1 MSQSVGSYAIMLT
14 NFDSEEQLNDWN
26 QVRLLCNSKHKQKC
40 DQERIPEV
48 NSKFWSDGPD
58 GVSVCERTIQ
68 QHPEFLER
76 FAGILRTAFLY
87 SPHVLVTDA
96 ELFDGVYFLAFGPD
110 VVLDLL
116 GQNGYETPFLTVS
129 GRQPTLEQCLLRFT
143 TVPLDHQHQLSAGEE
158 TITLPEIGTLRPLQ
172 YQVLQKTITSEESQ
186 RFVPQAR
193 AVLSEHAEDN
203 WSIAHRIA
211 CLYSAYCQQDPSEG
225 TCQLLAQ
232 RWQEWID
239 AERKGLIRY
248 EQQRSQTESNSGI
261 VRSFNDA
268 FLPVVSENADCLR
281 SWCSTS
287 KANEAE
293 KTAFRDVLDKISR
306 EPRRSKAF
314 ALIKHSALPLGT
326 TDCNRTMECDQQT
339 LVDWYQFV
347 YRLAM
352 ADYLG
357 CCLMAV
363 QSKPNSYE
371 RYAGRTGGRSL
382 MLSGK
387 VTELLGQMPSG
398 CFVQFCYQS
407 RDAIQQ
413 WRNCRPNAPDSDQQQ
428 HIRNIAYCVQ
438 KFASQLDRKQD
449 KFKIIKQ
456 FIATLIIASISVF
469 CDKIIFSSS
478 ISIIVILTGA
488 WFIEVFPE
496 LLTMMEW
503 MHDQHTATQTMV
515 FAQR

>member
-1 MSQSVGSYAIMLT
+1 MLT

-26 QVRLLCNSKHKQKC
+26 RVRRQCEC
-40 DQERIPEV
+40 DQEV
-48 NSKFWSDGPD
+48 NWRFWSDGPD
-58 GVSVCERTIQ
+58 GLSICERTIQ

-87 SPHVLVTDA
+87 SPQVLVTDA
-96 ELFDGVYFLAFGPD
+96 ELFDGIYFLAFGPY

-116 GQNGYETPFLTVS
+116 GQNGYEQPFLTIS
-129 GRQPTLEQCLLRFT
+129 GRQRTLEECLLRFT
-143 TVPLDHQHQLSAGEE
+143 TVPPDNQHQLSAEGGAV
-158 TITLPEIGTLRPLQ
+158 TLPDIGTLRPLE
-172 YQVLQKTITSEESQ
+172 YQVLQETITSEESQ

-193 AVLSEHAEDN
+193 AVLNEHAEDH
-203 WSIAHRIA
+203 WSIAQRIA
-211 CLYSAYCQQDPSEG
+211 CLYSAYCQQGPSDG

-248 EQQRSQTESNSGI
+248 KPQDSQTESNAGI
-261 VRSFNDA
+261 SRSFNDA
-268 FLPVVSENADCLR
+268 FLPVVTENADCLR
-281 SWCSTS
+281 SWCSAS
-287 KANEAE
+287 QANETE
-293 KTAFRDVLDKISR
+293 KTVFRDVLDRISH

-314 ALIKHSALPLGT
+314 ALIRQSALPVGRA
-326 TDCNRTMECDQQT
+326 DCNRTMECDQQT
-339 LVDWYQFV
+339 LIDWYQFV
-347 YRLAM
+347 YRLSM
-352 ADYLG
+352 ADYLD

-363 QSKPNSYE
+363 QSEPNSYE

-382 MLSGK
+382 MLSGQ
-387 VTELLGQMPSG
+387 VTELLGQMPSA

-413 WRNCRPNAPDSDQQQ
+413 WRKCRPDAPDSAQQR

-438 KFASQLDRKQD
+438 KSASQLDRRQD
-449 KFKIIKQ
+449 NSKIIKQ

-469 CDKIIFSSS
+469 CDKIIFSGSM
-478 ISIIVILTGA
+478 SIILILIAA

-503 MHDQHTATQTMV
+503 MHDQHSATQTMV

>member
-1 MSQSVGSYAIMLT
+1 MSQSVCPYAIMLT

-26 QVRLLCNSKHKQKC
+26 QVRHQCNSNQKC
-40 DQERIPEV
+40 DQERIPKV
-48 NSKFWSDGPD
+48 NSKFWSDGPG
-58 GVSVCERTIQ
+58 GVSICERIIQ

-116 GQNGYETPFLTVS
+116 GQTGYEKPFLTVS

-143 TVPLDHQHQLSAGEE
+143 TVPDSQHQLSAEEE
-158 TITLPEIGTLRPLQ
+158 TVNLLDIGTLRPLE
-172 YQVLQKTITSEESQ
+172 YQILQKTITSEESQ
-186 RFVPQAR
+186 QFALRAR
-193 AVLSEHAEDN
+193 AVLNEHAGDHL
-203 WSIAHRIA
+203 SIAQRIA
-211 CLYSAYCQQDPSEG
+211 YLYAAYCQQDPSDG

-248 EQQRSQTESNSGI
+248 EQQHSQTESNSGI
-261 VRSFNDA
+261 VRRFNDA
-268 FLPVVSENADCLR
+268 FLPVASENADCLR
-281 SWCSTS
+281 SWCSAF

-293 KTAFRDVLDKISR
+293 KSAFRDVLDKISH
-306 EPRRSKAF
+306 EPGRSKAF
-314 ALIKHSALPLGT
+314 ALIRQSALPVGRA
-326 TDCNRTMECDQQT
+326 DCNRTMECDQQT

-371 RYAGRTGGRSL
+371 RYAGRTGGRSF

-387 VTELLGQMPSG
+387 VTELLGQMPSV
-398 CFVQFCYQS
+398 CFVQFCYLS
-407 RDAIQQ
+407 REAIRK

-438 KFASQLDRKQD
+438 KFGSQLDRKQD
-449 KFKIIKQ
+449 NSKIIKQ
-456 FIATLIIASISVF
+456 FIVTLILASISVI
-469 CDKIIFSSS
+469 CDKIIFSGSM
-478 ISIIVILTGA
+478 SIILILIAA

-496 LLTMMEW
+496 LLTMMKW
-503 MHDQHTATQTMV
+503 MLDQHTATQTMV
-515 FAQR
+515 FAQG

>member
-1 MSQSVGSYAIMLT
+1 MYA
-14 NFDSEEQLNDWN
+14 
-26 QVRLLCNSKHKQKC
+26 
-40 DQERIPEV
+40 
-48 NSKFWSDGPD
+48 
-58 GVSVCERTIQ
+58 
-68 QHPEFLER
+68 
-76 FAGILRTAFLY
+76 
-87 SPHVLVTDA
+87 
-96 ELFDGVYFLAFGPD
+96 
-110 VVLDLL
+110 
-116 GQNGYETPFLTVS
+116 
-129 GRQPTLEQCLLRFT
+129 
-143 TVPLDHQHQLSAGEE
+143 
-158 TITLPEIGTLRPLQ
+158 
-172 YQVLQKTITSEESQ
+172 
-186 RFVPQAR
+186 
-193 AVLSEHAEDN
+193 
-203 WSIAHRIA
+203 
-211 CLYSAYCQQDPSEG
+211 AYCQQDPSDG
-225 TCQLLAQ
+225 TCQFLAQ

-248 EQQRSQTESNSGI
+248 EQQDSQTGSNSSI
-261 VRSFNDA
+261 ARSFNEA

-281 SWCSTS
+281 SWCSAS
-287 KANEAE
+287 KADEAE
-293 KTAFRDVLDKISR
+293 KTAFRDVLSKVSH

-314 ALIKHSALPLGT
+314 ALIKHSTLPVGRS
-326 TDCNRTMECDQQT
+326 DCNRTMECDQQT

-363 QSKPNSYE
+363 ESKPNSYE

-387 VTELLGQMPSG
+387 VTELLGQMPSA

-413 WRNCRPNAPDSDQQQ
+413 WRNCRPNAPDSDQQR

-438 KFASQLDRKQD
+438 KSASQLDRKQD
-449 KFKIIKQ
+449 NSKIIKQ
-456 FIATLIIASISVF
+456 FVATLIIASISVF

-478 ISIIVILTGA
+478 ISIIVILAGA

-503 MHDQHTATQTMV
+503 LHDQHTATQTMV

>member
-1 MSQSVGSYAIMLT
+1 MLT
-14 NFDSEEQLNDWN
+14 NFDSEEQLSDWN
-26 QVRLLCNSKHKQKC
+26 RVRHLCNHNLKC
-40 DQERIPEV
+40 DQKRVPEV
-48 NSKFWSDGPD
+48 NSKFWSEGHD
-58 GVSVCERTIQ
+58 GVSICERTIQ

-87 SPHVLVTDA
+87 SPQVLVTDA
-96 ELFDGVYFLAFGPD
+96 ELFDGIYFLAFGPD

-116 GQNGYETPFLTVS
+116 GQNGYEKPFLTVS

-143 TVPLDHQHQLSAGEE
+143 TVPPDNQQQLSSEGEAVDL
-158 TITLPEIGTLRPLQ
+158 TDIGTLRPLE
-172 YQVLQKTITSEESQ
+172 YQVLQKTVTSEESQ
-186 RFVPQAR
+186 RFAPQAR
-193 AVLSEHAEDN
+193 AVLNGHAGDHR
-203 WSIAHRIA
+203 SIAQRIA
-211 CLYSAYCQQDPSEG
+211 CLYAACCQQDLSDS
-225 TCQLLAQ
+225 TCRLLAQ

-239 AERKGLIRY
+239 AEQKGLIRY
-248 EQQRSQTESNSGI
+248 EQQRSQTGSNCGI

-281 SWCSTS
+281 SWCSAS
-287 KANEAE
+287 NANEAE
-293 KTAFRDVLDKISR
+293 KTAFRNVLDKISH

-314 ALIKHSALPLGT
+314 VLIRQSALPVGRA
-326 TDCNRTMECDQQT
+326 DCSRTMECDQQT

-371 RYAGRTGGRSL
+371 RFAGRTGGRSL

-387 VTELLGQMPSG
+387 VTELLGHMPSA

-413 WRNCRPNAPDSDQQQ
+413 WRNCRPNAPDSDQQR

-449 KFKIIKQ
+449 NSRIIKQ
-456 FIATLIIASISVF
+456 FIVTLILASISVI
-469 CDKIIFSSS
+469 CDKVIFSGSM
-478 ISIIVILTGA
+478 SIILILIAA

-496 LLTMMEW
+496 LLTMVEW

>member
-1 MSQSVGSYAIMLT
+1 MSQSVLADAIMLT

-26 QVRLLCNSKHKQKC
+26 RVRDRCKC
-40 DQERIPEV
+40 DQKCVQKVDWR
-48 NSKFWSDGPD
+48 FWSGDLG
-58 GVSVCERTIQ
+58 GLSNCERTIQ

-96 ELFDGVYFLAFGPD
+96 ELFDGIYFLAFGPD

-116 GQNGYETPFLTVS
+116 GQSGYEKPFLTVS

-143 TVPLDHQHQLSAGEE
+143 TEPCDTQHRLSAGEE
-158 TITLPEIGTLRPLQ
+158 RGSLPDIGTLRPLE
-172 YQVLQKTITSEESQ
+172 YQVLQKTITPEESQ
-186 RFVPQAR
+186 RFAPQAR
-193 AVLSEHAEDN
+193 AVLGKHAREH
-203 WSIAHRIA
+203 WSIAQNIA
-211 CLYSAYCQQDPSEG
+211 CLYYAYCHVDPSDG
-225 TCQLLAQ
+225 SCRMLAQ

-248 EQQRSQTESNSGI
+248 KAQDSLSELNSENS
-261 VRSFNDA
+261 RNFDDA

-281 SWCSTS
+281 TWCPTS
-287 KANEAE
+287 RANETE
-293 KTAFRDVLDKISR
+293 KTTFLEVLDKISH

-314 ALIKHSALPLGT
+314 ALIRQSALPVGT
-326 TDCNRTMECDQQT
+326 VGCNRTMECDQQT

-352 ADYLG
+352 ADYLD

-363 QSKPNSYE
+363 QSEPNSYE

-382 MLSGK
+382 MLSGQ
-387 VTELLGQMPSG
+387 VTELLGQMPSV
-398 CFVQFCYQS
+398 CFAQFCYQS
-407 RDAIQQ
+407 RNAIQQ
-413 WRNCRPNAPDSDQQQ
+413 WRQCRPDAPASAQ
-428 HIRNIAYCVQ
+428 HRYIRNIAYCVQ
-438 KFASQLDRKQD
+438 KSASQLDRGRD
-449 KFKIIKQ
+449 NSKIIKQ
-456 FIATLIIASISVF
+456 FVATLIIASISVI
-469 CDKIIFSSS
+469 CDKVIFSGSM
-478 ISIIVILTGA
+478 SIILILIAA

-503 MHDQHTATQTMV
+503 IYDQHSATQTMV

>member
-87 SPHVLVTDA
+87 SPRVLVTDA

-116 GQNGYETPFLTVS
+116 GQNGYEAPFLTVS

-143 TVPLDHQHQLSAGEE
+143 TVPLDHQHQLSSGAE
-158 TITLPEIGTLRPLQ
+158 TITLQDIGTLRPLQ

-211 CLYSAYCQQDPSEG
+211 CLCSAYCQQDPSEG

-287 KANEAE
+287 KANEVE
-293 KTAFRDVLDKISR
+293 KTAFRDVLDKISH

-314 ALIKHSALPLGT
+314 ALIRHSALPLGT

-371 RYAGRTGGRSL
+371 RYTGRTGGRSL

-387 VTELLGQMPSG
+387 VTELFGQMPSG

-449 KFKIIKQ
+449 NFKIIKQ
-456 FIATLIIASISVF
+456 FIATLVIASISVF

>member
-1 MSQSVGSYAIMLT
+1 MSQSVCPYAIMLT

-26 QVRLLCNSKHKQKC
+26 QVRLLCNNQDKQKC

-58 GVSVCERTIQ
+58 GVSICERTIQ
-68 QHPEFLER
+68 QHPQFLER

-87 SPHVLVTDA
+87 SPQVLVTDA
-96 ELFDGVYFLAFGPD
+96 ELLDGVYFLAFGPD

-116 GQNGYETPFLTVS
+116 GQNGYEKPFLTVS

-143 TVPLDHQHQLSAGEE
+143 TVPLDHQHQLSAGAE
-158 TITLPEIGTLRPLQ
+158 TVSLPDIGTLRPLQ

-193 AVLSEHAEDN
+193 AVLSENVEDN

-407 RDAIQQ
+407 RDAIHQ
-413 WRNCRPNAPDSDQQQ
+413 WRNCRPNAPDSDQQR

-438 KFASQLDRKQD
+438 KFASQLDRKLD
-449 KFKIIKQ
+449 NSKIIKQ
-456 FIATLIIASISVF
+456 FIATLILASISVI
-469 CDKIIFSSS
+469 CDKIIFSGSMS
-478 ISIIVILTGA
+478 IVLILVAA